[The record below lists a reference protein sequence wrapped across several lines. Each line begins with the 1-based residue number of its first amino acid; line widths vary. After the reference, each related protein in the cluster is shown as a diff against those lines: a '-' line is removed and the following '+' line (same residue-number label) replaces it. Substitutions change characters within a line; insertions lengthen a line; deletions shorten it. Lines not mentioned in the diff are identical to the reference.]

1 MADVAKGTDEEL
13 RAPVSRVEDKWK
25 LVPAYLQV
33 RGLVKQHI
41 ESFDNFIE
49 RELKSI
55 LLANNEIRSEVGL

>member
-1 MADVAKGTDEEL
+1 
-13 RAPVSRVEDKWK
+13 VSRVEDKWK